1 MATKNK
7 VINNTNET
15 HNTVGGASMED
26 NSKVMQTT
34 SYDINNSHYEVV
46 RIFDKSRDI
55 KSLIEENISAKNKE
69 VFNWYSNPPVIYSVL
84 GM

>member
-1 MATKNK
+1 MAAKNK
-7 VINNTNET
+7 VINSPNKT

-34 SYDINNSHYEVV
+34 SYDINNSHYELV

-69 VFNWYSNPPVIYSVL
+69 VFN
-84 GM
+84 

>member
-1 MATKNK
+1 MAAKNE
-7 VINNTNET
+7 VINSTNKT
-15 HNTVGGASMED
+15 HNTVGGASMEDNSED

-69 VFNWYSNPPVIYSVL
+69 VFN
-84 GM
+84 

>member
-1 MATKNK
+1 MAAKNE
-7 VINNTNET
+7 VINSTNKT
-15 HNTVGGASMED
+15 NNTVGGASMED

-69 VFNWYSNPPVIYSVL
+69 VFN
-84 GM
+84 

>member
-1 MATKNK
+1 
-7 VINNTNET
+7 
-15 HNTVGGASMED
+15 MED

-34 SYDINNSHYEVV
+34 SYDNNSHYEVV

-69 VFNWYSNPPVIYSVL
+69 VFN
-84 GM
+84 

>member
-1 MATKNK
+1 MAAKNK
-7 VINNTNET
+7 VINNTNKT
-15 HNTVGGASMED
+15 HNTVGGVSMED

-46 RIFDKSRDI
+46 RIFDKNRDI

-69 VFNWYSNPPVIYSVL
+69 VFN
-84 GM
+84 

>member
-1 MATKNK
+1 MAAKNK
-7 VINNTNET
+7 VINSTNKT
-15 HNTVGGASMED
+15 HNTVGGA
-26 NSKVMQTT
+26 SKVMQTT

-69 VFNWYSNPPVIYSVL
+69 VFN
-84 GM
+84 

>member
-1 MATKNK
+1 MAAKNK
-7 VINNTNET
+7 VINSTNKT
-15 HNTVGGASMED
+15 HNTVGGASMD
-26 NSKVMQTT
+26 SKVMQTT

-69 VFNWYSNPPVIYSVL
+69 VFN
-84 GM
+84 

>member
-1 MATKNK
+1 MAAKNE
-7 VINNTNET
+7 VINSTNKT

-26 NSKVMQTT
+26 NSRVMQTT

-69 VFNWYSNPPVIYSVL
+69 VFN
-84 GM
+84 

>member
-1 MATKNK
+1 MAAKNK
-7 VINNTNET
+7 VINSTNKT

-55 KSLIEENISAKNKE
+55 KSLIEENISASIIHAMNNAKNACC
-69 VFNWYSNPPVIYSVL
+69 SQI
-84 GM
+84 

>member
-1 MATKNK
+1 MAAKNK
-7 VINNTNET
+7 VINSTNKT
-15 HNTVGGASMED
+15 HNTVGGVSMED

-46 RIFDKSRDI
+46 RIFDNSRDI

-69 VFNWYSNPPVIYSVL
+69 VFN
-84 GM
+84 

>member
-1 MATKNK
+1 
-7 VINNTNET
+7 
-15 HNTVGGASMED
+15 MED

-69 VFNWYSNPPVIYSVL
+69 VFD
-84 GM
+84 